1 MDRTG
6 TFLAHVA
13 AMTVSLRTLGAYGVA
28 LAIAACGRDSSG
40 RRTSVFGGD
49 VFRSWNPTAVKD
61 VKGVPATEVKA
72 EIERQLAAKNVKAT
86 PEQREHATR
95 LYRSYGSAPL
105 WLDGD
110 GLIASRAD
118 ALVDALVNATTD
130 AINIE
135 QYPLLDLA
143 ANLDTVKH
151 TDHPTAAQLA
161 RTDLLL
167 SIAYVGLAEDYLTG
181 QIDPS
186 TVSQSWHINKEEQAV
201 DSALARSLREKD
213 LAAAIGR
220 MRPPDYDY
228 DMLRRKLAD
237 YRRIAAAGGW
247 QPIPAGK
254 PLKRGDKDSPARL
267 AALRARLRAEGYLRG
282 DSAAADIYDASL
294 AAAVANFQAHHTIGV
309 DSMLGAETVEAM
321 NVPATFRLAQIAA
334 NLERY
339 RWLPR
344 SLGQKYILVN
354 VPAFRLEGF
363 ENGKKTIEMKVIVGA
378 EYEGR
383 ATPVFSDR
391 MEFVVFRPYW
401 NVTPDIAAKEF
412 FPKYGSNLPEGYEFY
427 TEGGQTRI
435 RQRPGPKNSLGL
447 VKFMFPNDFNI
458 YLHDTPNDN
467 LFDKDVRAFSHGCI
481 RLEKPAELAQW
492 VLGWDAG
499 RVHDAMENGPDDHT
513 VKLPRQIPVYITY
526 TTTFMR
532 DGQLWFGNDLYH
544 RDDQLAQAVAA
555 GAMPTGQAVREIELL
570 RKLIG

>member
-1 MDRTG
+1 
-6 TFLAHVA
+6 VA
-13 AMTVSLRTLGAYGVA
+13 ALA
-28 LAIAACGRDSSG
+28 LAACGKDG
-40 RRTSVFGGD
+40 NRTAVFGGD
-49 VFRSWNPTAVKD
+49 VSRSWNPGGVHD
-61 VKGVPATEVKA
+61 VKGVDVTQFKA
-72 EIERQLAAKNVKAT
+72 ELDRQLSAKSIKAT
-86 PEQREHATR
+86 PEQREHAAR
-95 LYRSYGSAPL
+95 LYKVYGSAPL
-105 WLDGD
+105 WLDND
-110 GLIASRAD
+110 GLIKTRAD
-118 ALVDALVNATTD
+118 ALVDAIVNATTD

-135 QYPLLDLA
+135 QYPLFELA
-143 ANLDTVKH
+143 ANLDTVKRS
-151 TDHPTAAQLA
+151 DHPTAAQLA

-167 SIAYVGLAEDYLTG
+167 TTSYVAMAEDYLTG

-186 TVSQSWHINKEEQAV
+186 TVAQSWHINTEEQQV

-228 DMLRRKLAD
+228 DMLCRKLAD
-237 YRRIAAAGGW
+237 YRRIASAGGW

-254 PLKRGDKDSPARL
+254 PLKRGDTDSPARI
-267 AALRARLRAEGYLRG
+267 AALRSRLRAEGYLSS
-282 DSAAADIYDASL
+282 DSAGPNGYDQAL
-294 AAAVANFQAHHTIGV
+294 AAAIANFQAHHTIGV
-309 DSMLGAETVEAM
+309 DSMLGQETLDAL
-321 NVPATFRLAQIAA
+321 NVPATFRLALIAA

-344 SLGQKYILVN
+344 TLGDKYIVVN
-354 VPAFRLEGF
+354 VPAFRLDGF

-383 ATPVFSDR
+383 ATPVFSDK

-435 RQRPGPKNSLGL
+435 RQRPGPRNSLGL

-458 YLHDTPNDN
+458 YLHDTPNDE

-481 RLEKPAELAQW
+481 RLEKPEELAQW
-492 VLGWDAG
+492 VLGWDAA
-499 RVHDAMENGPDDHT
+499 RVHDAMENGPDNRT
-513 VKLPRQIPVYITY
+513 VNLPRKLPVYITY
-526 TTTFMR
+526 TTAYMR

-555 GAMPTGQAVREIELL
+555 GAMPGGAAVRAVDLL
-570 RKLIG
+570 RKLIA